1 MRGTPNQYMGNWQPG
16 GFAGGPA
23 QPVFPALSA
32 EQAAQLGNLEVK
44 QVLDYVLYDTKYL
57 VAGTAVP
64 TSVIKFFAVQSGSQD
79 VVANSTGVSFTKT
92 KIDTNIVQPA
102 QLERG
107 QVMIVRSIEA
117 IVSTPG
123 NFSLTNQSTGNTTL
137 PSTLPA
143 SNVSTTATAGVLAT
157 NLEAA
162 LLQMGVITLKVGTN
176 EFETGPLIQFP
187 SSFGISGYAGGVFT
201 GTAQAGSIVPN
212 EAIANNGF
220 GNPRLLYQPRVIL
233 AGQNFGV
240 NLEFPIPF
248 TPSRNCQIQICLRGE
263 LYRDIS

>member
-1 MRGTPNQYMGNWQPG
+1 MRGIPNQYSGQWQQG
-16 GFAGGPA
+16 GFAGGQA
-23 QPVFPALSA
+23 QPVFPLLTP
-32 EQAAQLGNLEVK
+32 EQAATIGNLEVK
-44 QVLDYVLYDTKYL
+44 QVLDWVLYDTKYF
-57 VAGTAVP
+57 VAGSAMP
-64 TSVIKFFAVQSGSQD
+64 TTVIKFFAVQGGAQD

-92 KIDTNIVQPA
+92 KIDTNITQPA

-107 QVMIVRSIEA
+107 QLMITRSIEA

-123 NFSLTNQSTGNTTL
+123 NFSLTNQGSGNTTL
-137 PSTLPA
+137 PSTLPTSA
-143 SNVSTTATAGVLAT
+143 VTTAATAGVLAS

-162 LLQMGVITLKVGTN
+162 LLQMGCLTLKVGTN
-176 EFETGPLIQFP
+176 EFESGPLIQYP

-201 GTAQAGSIVPN
+201 GTAQTGVIVPN

-220 GNPRLLYQPRVIL
+220 GSPRLLYQPRTIL

-240 NLEFPIPF
+240 NLEFPISF

-263 LYRDIS
+263 LYRDVS

>member
-1 MRGTPNQYMGNWQPG
+1 MRGIPNQYSGQWQPG

-23 QPVFPALSA
+23 QPVFPQLTA
-32 EQAAQLGNLEVK
+32 EQTAKLGNLDVK
-44 QVLDYVLYDTKYL
+44 QCLDYILYDTKYF

-64 TSVIKFFAVQSGSQD
+64 TSVIKFFAVQNGAQD
-79 VVANSTGVSFTKT
+79 VVANSAAVAFTKT
-92 KIDTNIVQPA
+92 KLDTNIVQPA

-107 QVMIVRSIEA
+107 QLMVVRSIEA
-117 IVSTPG
+117 VVTTPG
-123 NFSLTNQSTGNTTL
+123 NFSLTNQGSGNTTL

-143 SNVSTTATAGVLAT
+143 SNVSTTATAGVVVS

-162 LLQMGVITLKVGTN
+162 ILNMGIITLKVGTN

-201 GTAQAGSIVPN
+201 GTAQAGIIVPN

-220 GNPRLLYQPRVIL
+220 GSPRLLYQPRVIL

-240 NLEFPIPF
+240 NLEFPIAF
-248 TPSRNCQIQICLRGE
+248 TPSRNCQIQLCLRGE